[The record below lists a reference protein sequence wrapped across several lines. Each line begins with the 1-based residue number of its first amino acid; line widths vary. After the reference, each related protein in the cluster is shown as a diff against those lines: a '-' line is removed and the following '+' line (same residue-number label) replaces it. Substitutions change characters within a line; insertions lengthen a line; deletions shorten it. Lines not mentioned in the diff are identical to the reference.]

1 MIIKDP
7 EFTEQNIMIKGPT
20 QTQEEIKEKKLSF
33 QQHEILMKCYTN

>member
-20 QTQEEIKEKKLSF
+20 QTQKEIKEKSSVF
-33 QQHEILMKCYTN
+33 NSMKFS